1 MTIRPVDLNGMIQ
14 RTDDIG
20 YLKHNEDTKPV
31 MDQQNIQVQV
41 DKREDELFHAVQ
53 DSSAS
58 DRTKN
63 DQDAKEG
70 SKNSYFFN
78 GTKRKKKK
86 AGSDGTVTKKN
97 ASGGFD
103 IKI

>member
-1 MTIRPVDLNGMIQ
+1 MTIRPVDFNGMIQ

-41 DKREDELFHAVQ
+41 DKREDELFHSVQ
-53 DSSAS
+53 EPSSS
-58 DRTKN
+58 DQTKN

-78 GTKRKKKK
+78 GSSKKRRKSE
-86 AGSDGTVTKKN
+86 SDGKVTKKN
-97 ASGGFD
+97 QSGGFD